1 MAGKREPEQDD
12 QSGGTDDQ
20 GEPDKPAKPRAPK
33 RGDFERLMNRAA
45 KQPAKQRQAPVKPPP
60 QRHQRRGR

>member
-1 MAGKREPEQDD
+1 MTDDEREPEP
-12 QSGGTDDQ
+12 
-20 GEPDKPAKPRAPK
+20 EPERKPAKPIPK
-33 RGDFERLMNRAA
+33 RGDLQRLMQKAT

>member
-1 MAGKREPEQDD
+1 M
-12 QSGGTDDQ
+12 TDDAH
-20 GEPDKPAKPRAPK
+20 ESKPKPAKGKTSPVLK
-33 RGDFERLMNRAA
+33 RGDFERLMQKGT

>member
-1 MAGKREPEQDD
+1 MTDDPREP
-12 QSGGTDDQ
+12 
-20 GEPDKPAKPRAPK
+20 KPKPEKGKPGPVPK
-33 RGDFERLMNRAA
+33 RGDLARLMQKAT